1 MDRIEPTITQLYG
14 SGFGVLG
21 QPNFTTRGSNLTQN
35 GLYLYHTNSFFIDS
49 SGNAWVADYGNARVL
64 MYVPPFSNGMNA
76 SLVLGQSSFT
86 TNTEATTQN
95 GLQNPSSV
103 FIDSSGNAWVA
114 DHDNNRVLM
123 YVPPFSNG
131 MNASL
136 VLGQSSF
143 TTNAFATTQS
153 GLYSPYSVF
162 IDSSGNAW
170 VADHDNSR
178 VLMYVPP
185 FSNGMNASL
194 VLGQSSFTTNAR
206 PTTQN
211 GLQNPSSVFIDSAG
225 NAWVADYGNSRVLMY
240 VPPFSNGM
248 NASLV
253 LGQSSFTTNT
263 EATTQNGLFYPV
275 SVFIDSFGN
284 AWVADYNN
292 SRVLMF
298 APPFS
303 NGMNASLVLGQSS
316 FTTNAAATTQNGLNG
331 ASSVFIDSFGNAWV
345 ADYGNN
351 RVLMYVP
358 PFSNGMNAGSSTNSL
373 YGSVVYPRK
382 NIFYNPKAG
391 VVKI

>member
-21 QPNFTTRGSNLTQN
+21 QPNFTTNGSNLTQN
-35 GLYLYHTNSFFIDS
+35 GFNGSYSVFIDS
-49 SGNAWVADYGNARVL
+49 FGNAWVADYDNSRVL
-64 MYVPPFSNGMNA
+64 MFAPPFSNGMNA

-86 TNTEATTQN
+86 TSGSNTTQN
-95 GLQNPSSV
+95 GLSNPISV

-114 DHDNNRVLM
+114 DADSNRVLM

-136 VLGQSSF
+136 VLGQPNF
-143 TTNAFATTQS
+143 TTYNSVVTQN
-153 GLYSPYSVF
+153 GLYGSPYSVF

-170 VADHDNSR
+170 VADQSASRVLMYVPPFSNGMNASLVLGQPNFTTAAAATTQNGLDGPTSVFVDSSGNAWVADLANSR

-194 VLGQSSFTTNAR
+194 VLGQSSFTTGGGA
-206 PTTQN
+206 TTQN
-211 GLQNPSSVFIDSAG
+211 GFLNPFCVFIDSSG
-225 NAWVADYGNSRVLMY
+225 NAWVADKG
-240 VPPFSNGM
+240 
-248 NASLV
+248 
-253 LGQSSFTTNT
+253 
-263 EATTQNGLFYPV
+263 
-275 SVFIDSFGN
+275 
-284 AWVADYNN
+284 N

-316 FTTNAAATTQNGLNG
+316 FTTGTIATTQNGLYYPT
-331 ASSVFIDSFGNAWV
+331 SVFVDSSGNAWV
-345 ADYGNN
+345 VDVDNN

-358 PFSNGMNAGSSTNSL
+358 PFSNGMDAGSSTNSL
-373 YGSVVYPRK
+373 YSSVVYPRK